1 MTIAN
6 NNYCCFDGQI
16 ITTNT
21 LKITTANRAFRYGDS
36 VFETIRCFGNQPYAF
51 AEHYNRLCRAMTAV
65 GMDLSCL
72 PTCDVLERKVE
83 GLINRN
89 RYFVSARV
97 RLMVF
102 RHDGGLYTPQT
113 DRCSYL
119 IEASPLDVPVFEMN
133 EKGLVADVFRDMGKS
148 PDIISSFKTGSA
160 LLFVMAGRYKQQHN
174 LSECFIINTSGKVIE
189 ALSSNLF
196 WFKDDKLFTPSVA
209 SGCVDGVM
217 RRQVLALA
225 KNLGIETRE
234 VPGVAEEELW
244 NVDEIFVTNAIQ
256 GIQWV
261 VGIGERRFFNIKT
274 RQLFKEFLKSLS

>member
-1 MTIAN
+1 MTIVN

-102 RHDGGLYTPQT
+102 RHDGLSTMWMTYFGASVVIVGTILLGRRSIAAALPPLVVSGLPNITPI
-113 DRCSYL
+113 L
-119 IEASPLDVPVFEMN
+119 
-133 EKGLVADVFRDMGKS
+133 
-148 PDIISSFKTGSA
+148 
-160 LLFVMAGRYKQQHN
+160 
-174 LSECFIINTSGKVIE
+174 
-189 ALSSNLF
+189 
-196 WFKDDKLFTPSVA
+196 
-209 SGCVDGVM
+209 
-217 RRQVLALA
+217 
-225 KNLGIETRE
+225 
-234 VPGVAEEELW
+234 
-244 NVDEIFVTNAIQ
+244 
-256 GIQWV
+256 
-261 VGIGERRFFNIKT
+261 ERN
-274 RQLFKEFLKSLS
+274 